1 METDEVINGGLKNDL
16 AVSNNEI
23 GILKQKLADQD
34 LQYENLINSLDDVN
48 SENLLHR
55 KYLDESEKEMR
66 DLEMTITSQKKVI
79 EEWQT
84 KFSLKQ
90 SEIDN
95 WKSAWEELKSNFRSK
110 ELESQQSRETII
122 LRERD

>member
-1 METDEVINGGLKNDL
+1 ME
-16 AVSNNEI
+16 
-23 GILKQKLADQD
+23 
-34 LQYENLINSLDDVN
+34 SLNDVN

-66 DLEMTITSQKKVI
+66 DLEMTITSQKNVI
-79 EEWQT
+79 EEWHN
-84 KFSLKQ
+84 KFEVKK
-90 SEIDN
+90 SEIGN

-110 ELESQQSRETII
+110 ELESQELSQRIV